1 MTAHREIERKFLVTG
16 EDFRE
21 EATSSSRVVQ
31 GYLSSVPER
40 VVRVRLRDG
49 RGYLTVKGGSTAD
62 GLSRIEWEREI
73 PAADAELLLRLC
85 EPGVIDKTRH
95 LVPLGAHVVEVD
107 VFHGD
112 NAGLV
117 LAEIELRSETD
128 AVALPPWL
136 GREVTGD
143 ERYYNAYL
151 SRHPYRTWAAPPSSG
166 DANNPH

>member
-49 RGYLTVKGGSTAD
+49 RGYLTVKGENTAD
-62 GLSRIEWEREI
+62 GLSRVEWEREI

-85 EPGVIDKTRH
+85 EPGVIDKTR
-95 LVPLGAHVVEVD
+95 
-107 VFHGD
+107 
-112 NAGLV
+112 GLV

-151 SRHPYRTWAAPPSSG
+151 SRHPYHTWAAPPSSG
-166 DANNPH
+166 DDSNPH

>member
-31 GYLSSVPER
+31 GYLSYVPER

-49 RGYLTVKGGSTAD
+49 RGYLTVKGESTAD

-95 LVPLGAHVVEVD
+95 LVPLGAHTVEVD

-112 NAGLV
+112 KAGLV
-117 LAEIELRSETD
+117 LAEI
-128 AVALPPWL
+128 
-136 GREVTGD
+136 
-143 ERYYNAYL
+143 
-151 SRHPYRTWAAPPSSG
+151 
-166 DANNPH
+166 